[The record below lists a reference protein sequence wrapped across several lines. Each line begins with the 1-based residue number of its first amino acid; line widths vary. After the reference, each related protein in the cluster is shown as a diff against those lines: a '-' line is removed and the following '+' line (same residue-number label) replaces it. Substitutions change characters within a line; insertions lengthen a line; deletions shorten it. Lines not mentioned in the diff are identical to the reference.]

1 MTRHDR
7 NGSVDP
13 RNAWATPLDA
23 PMYPPYPLP
32 FRDLE
37 LLTLQYRTDPDES
50 ATDAGETLTTDHLR
64 NGLSSE

>member
-1 MTRHDR
+1 
-7 NGSVDP
+7 
-13 RNAWATPLDA
+13 L
-23 PMYPPYPLP
+23 YPPYPLP
-32 FRDLE
+32 FRDPE